1 MRDQI
6 YDAVLVSHEPGELD
20 ALELVEGMRGGGA
33 EEPIIVL
40 ARAGEGEM
48 AALCYEVGADAYLC
62 VDTTTTR
69 TLLWTVARAIEHHNL
84 LRESR
89 RLLQAER
96 HRLAQEQLE
105 AERLLAEQWAMVRHL
120 DAAATEETVTITPA
134 LPPSLGTH
142 YRELLRAQVIMGTG
156 NLNGEMSHLADV
168 LLEAQA
174 SAQQV
179 MQLHVETL
187 EELIRGLGN
196 RSTRHVMTRADLLLV
211 EVLLYLAAGYRN
223 LLHT

>member
-1 MRDQI
+1 MPCWSATSRASSTLWNWSKACV
-6 YDAVLVSHEPGELD
+6 AV
-20 ALELVEGMRGGGA
+20 
-33 EEPIIVL
+33 
-40 ARAGEGEM
+40 
-48 AALCYEVGADAYLC
+48 C

-120 DAAATEETVTITPA
+120 DTTVGEEDTQGLPKRSA
-134 LPPSLGTH
+134 LPQSLGTH

-156 NLNGEMSHLADV
+156 NLNCEMSHLADV
-168 LLEAQA
+168 LVKAHA

-196 RSTRHVMTRADLLLV
+196 RSARHVMTRADLLLV
-211 EVLLYLAAGYRN
+211 EVLLYLAAGYRQQSPA
-223 LLHT
+223 